1 MDGGHVCGG
10 TYYTTNCKAD
20 NSLSIVKADCQDK
33 PNCVLKADNGKFGD
47 PCVGTKKY
55 LEVSDIH
62 RLMKFTFQHQQQ
74 LSCFIPRFHSKTC
87 PSSTKGCCCFYARL
101 AFSIF
106 KGVLATLYIYII
118 SKSFKLQQNYRN
130 SYISAYYI

>member
-1 MDGGHVCGG
+1 MLALFWSLLHQQVSYRCAAKESNAFQRVRICESEQQSIQCSSGRKIDIKYANYGRMDGDHVCGG

-62 RLMKFTFQHQQQ
+62 RLMKFTFQH
-74 LSCFIPRFHSKTC
+74 
-87 PSSTKGCCCFYARL
+87 
-101 AFSIF
+101 
-106 KGVLATLYIYII
+106 
-118 SKSFKLQQNYRN
+118 
-130 SYISAYYI
+130 

>member
-1 MDGGHVCGG
+1 MPFKGFVFVKANNNQSNAPVCGG

-62 RLMKFTFQHQQQ
+62 RLMKFTFQH
-74 LSCFIPRFHSKTC
+74 
-87 PSSTKGCCCFYARL
+87 
-101 AFSIF
+101 
-106 KGVLATLYIYII
+106 
-118 SKSFKLQQNYRN
+118 
-130 SYISAYYI
+130 